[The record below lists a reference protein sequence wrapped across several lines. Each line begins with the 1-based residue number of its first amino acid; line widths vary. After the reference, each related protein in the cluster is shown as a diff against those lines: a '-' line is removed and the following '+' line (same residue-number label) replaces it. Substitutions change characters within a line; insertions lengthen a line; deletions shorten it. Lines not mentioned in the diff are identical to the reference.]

1 MKALKQLAT
10 GLFVVAFVLFSACSD
25 DDDIRLQLSTTSCAF
40 GASGG
45 DQTISVATSGF
56 DWDILVSGGDTDWFT
71 VTKNADGI
79 LIHAPQNAGLSVKKT
94 SVLITGSISAAIE
107 VVQLGAGAS
116 EPVLTLVPSDKAFG
130 FDSYGGTLTLT
141 VSSNYPWSVNSDA
154 DWCEVTSGKETNTL
168 RLSAGENNGE
178 KRTARISVTAG
189 PSDNLQTVE
198 LTITQYTV
206 AENPYLAM
214 VGEWELYS
222 NQWVFGDQTLGAGS
236 HANFTIQEEV
246 AKDKYF
252 IQDLILEGMQ
262 LEVYYNPE
270 DGSMSIPLGGYVG
283 MSTNGLYACYLC
295 ATNMITGNA
304 KSTMITG
311 TLSADHNTITLS
323 GFENGYGLGI
333 IGNDGYNLAKFND
346 LYYATG
352 TEISFKK
359 RGAGAKMADHYFVIP
374 GKKEIPGNDRSAALN
389 GKMTSTFSIR

>member
-25 DDDIRLQLSTTSCAF
+25 DDDIRLQLSATSCAF

-45 DQTISVATSGF
+45 DQTISVVTSGF

-79 LIHAPQNAGLSVKKT
+79 LIHAPQNAGPSVKKT
-94 SVLITGSISAAIE
+94 SVLITGSISAVIE
-107 VVQLGAGAS
+107 VVQLGADAS

-168 RLSAGENNGE
+168 TLSAGENNGE

-206 AENPYLAM
+206 AENLYLAM
-214 VGEWELYS
+214 IGNWNLYS
-222 NQWVFGDQTLGAGS
+222 NQWLLGGQNLGAGS
-236 HANFTIQEEV
+236 YVSFTIQEGV
-246 AKDKYF
+246 VKDNF
-252 IQDLILEGMQ
+252 VIRDLILEGM
-262 LEVYYNPE
+262 EMEIYYNPD
-270 DGSMSIPLGGYVG
+270 DGSISIPLGGYVG
-283 MSTNGLYACYLC
+283 KSSNGLYACYLC
-295 ATNMITGNA
+295 ATNMTAG
-304 KSTMITG
+304 SVRSSMITG
-311 TLSADHNTITLS
+311 TISADHNTITLS
-323 GFENGYGLGI
+323 GFESGFGLGI
-333 IGNDGYNLAKFND
+333 IGKDGSSLASFSD

-352 TEISFKK
+352 SEITFKK
-359 RGAGAKMADHYFVIP
+359 QSTGANAAGRYFIIP
-374 GKKEIPGNDRSAALN
+374 EKSGIAVKGQPVALG
-389 GKMTSTFSIR
+389 GKMTMSSTAR